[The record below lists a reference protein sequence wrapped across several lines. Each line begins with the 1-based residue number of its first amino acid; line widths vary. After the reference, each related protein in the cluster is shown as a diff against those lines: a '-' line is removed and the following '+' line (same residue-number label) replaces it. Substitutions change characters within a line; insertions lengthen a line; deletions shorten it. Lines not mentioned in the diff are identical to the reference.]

1 MSATNDLHRE
11 VQEWRNR
18 ALLAESRLAVA
29 TRRPA
34 AHSLP
39 LTNAAG
45 EVEQPLETLQVD
57 SE

>member
-1 MSATNDLHRE
+1 MTTNDLHRE

-18 ALLAESRLAVA
+18 ALLAESQLAVA
-29 TRRPA
+29 TGRPQ
-34 AHSLP
+34 AHNLP

-45 EVEQPLETLQVD
+45 HIEPPLETTPAE

>member
-1 MSATNDLHRE
+1 MTTNDLHRE

-18 ALLAESRLAVA
+18 ALLAESQLAVA
-29 TRRPA
+29 TARPQ
-34 AHSLP
+34 AHKLP

-45 EVEQPLETLQVD
+45 DIEPPLHSDIPE